1 MPADVGDGGLGGDR
15 SVGDRGV
22 ARSRDGLLQ
31 RAAGR
36 GRIGGGGGGG
46 VREARAEREE
56 SDERRVYRAG
66 GSHGE
71 HVGDKVGE
79 GIGGDVEVGCARAV
93 RVARADTAKRH
104 TPR

>member
-1 MPADVGDGGLGGDR
+1 M
-15 SVGDRGV
+15 
-22 ARSRDGLLQ
+22 Q

-79 GIGGDVEVGCARAV
+79 GIVGDVRCARAM